1 MQTLSIITGTTGWF
15 LARVPTGKAGIHNQS
30 LCPVVW
36 LFCTRPPFDPLVR
49 LAPALEIWEWGAP
62 WDQGNKCQ
70 SDAMAKILLSHSSLK
85 TLLSFGADVQARY
98 EKSAV
103 RSGGK
108 S

>member
-1 MQTLSIITGTTGWF
+1 MQTLSIITGTTSWF
-15 LARVPTGKAGIHNQS
+15 LAKSQRAKPVSTIQS

-36 LFCTRPPFDPLVR
+36 LFYTRPPFDPLVR
-49 LAPALEIWEWGAP
+49 LARARIWEWGAP
-62 WDQGNKCQ
+62 CKENKCR
-70 SDAMAKILLSHSSLK
+70 SDAMTKILSSHSSLK
-85 TLLSFGADVQARY
+85 TSLSFGADVQARY